1 MLFRSVS
8 QSRYGALAYVEY
20 LESQLADIKS
30 SPYVDSYEALKK
42 VVDSW
47 NKKIKNLTEIDTDSA
62 DAKAIIKYLSVQKTY
77 LEQLEY
83 FKSKMSPDDRKAV
96 EKKMR
101 DSAGIAERMALE
113 ERDGKDR
120 STI

>member
-1 MLFRSVS
+1 MERPVIKDKN
-8 QSRYGALAYVEY
+8 ALAYVEY

-47 NKKIKNLTEIDTDSA
+47 NKKIKDLTEIDTDSA

-83 FKSKMSPDDRKAV
+83 FKSKMSPDDRKAI

-101 DSAGIAERMALE
+101 ESAGIAERMALE

-120 STI
+120 GTV